1 MCNAGRTDVQ
11 QLCSGHMLMHIAGIE
26 LRSKGTHHGIEV
38 HPARRTWVDTLM
50 RAEALVTPL
59 TKTVV
64 RNISQGETFVDDLIP
79 TADSVRVCH
88 ETLQDLAL
96 SPGNIPRIY

>member
-1 MCNAGRTDVQ
+1 
-11 QLCSGHMLMHIAGIE
+11 
-26 LRSKGTHHGIEV
+26 
-38 HPARRTWVDTLM
+38 M

-96 SPGNIPRIY
+96 SPGKIPRIY